1 MDKKTEIFENMPVRK
16 ALATLAIPTIL
27 SQLVS
32 MIYNLADTFYIGQMG
47 NPFMVAGVS
56 LSFPLFFMLMSLGN
70 LFGIGGGSLISR
82 MLGAKKPEDA
92 KRVCSFSFWT
102 GAACALLYSILL
114 YINLDT
120 ILRML
125 GASDNTLRWG
135 RDYITWVVIVGG
147 VPSSIG
153 VLMGHFLRSE
163 GYAKYSSI
171 GIAFGGILNI
181 ILDPIFIFPL
191 NMAVKGAAIATMISN
206 ICAMVYYFVIIARL
220 GKKSV
225 LSVSFKNY
233 RLPLPLVRQVFSVGL
248 PAMLANVLASA
259 SAMFFNKL
267 ASGYGDI
274 TIAAIGISRRIDMIP
289 MSVGMGLTQGM
300 MPLMAYNYAAKNYKR
315 MELVNKTGRHAAY
328 AVSAVCILLFQLFPA
343 QIVGLFIRDKATVEL
358 GSLILRISCI
368 GVPLMISNFMMNTT
382 FQAMGKGMQ
391 SFVLTA
397 CRQGL
402 VALPLMLLMNYVFG
416 IFGLIW
422 CQPVADALTMAIS
435 FTLYYRIMKK
445 LHAESAENESRLSSE
460 RAAAEELAAASEL
473 EKKDRI
479 EEFVETVEEKLETST
494 AEEMKI

>member
-16 ALATLAIPTIL
+16 ALATLAIPSIL

-32 MIYNLADTFYIGQMG
+32 MIYNLADTLYIGQTG

-56 LSFPLFFMLMSLGN
+56 ISFPLFFMLMSLGN

-82 MLGAKKPEDA
+82 MLGAKRPEDA
-92 KRVCSFSFWT
+92 KRVSSFSFWT
-102 GAACALLYSILL
+102 GVACALTYSIVL
-114 YINLDT
+114 YLNLT
-120 ILRML
+120 PILRLL
-125 GASDNTLRWG
+125 GASDNTIGWS
-135 RDYITWVVIVGG
+135 RDYITWVVVVGG
-147 VPSSIG
+147 VPSAVG

-191 NMAVKGAAIATMISN
+191 NMAVKGAAIATLISN
-206 ICAMVYYFVIIARL
+206 VCAMCYYFIILKKL

-233 RLPLPLVRQVFSVGL
+233 RLPLPLVKQIFSVGL
-248 PAMLANVLASA
+248 PAALANVLASA

-274 TIAAIGISRRIDMIP
+274 TVAAIGISRRIDMIP

-315 MELVNKTGRHAAY
+315 MEAVNKSGRFAAY
-328 AVSAVCILLFQLFPA
+328 AVSAFCILIFQLIPE
-343 QIVGLFIRDKATVEL
+343 QIVSLFIRDPATIKL
-358 GSLILRISCI
+358 GAHMLRVSCI
-368 GVPLMISNFMMNTT
+368 GVPLMITNFMMNTT

-391 SFVLTA
+391 SFILTI

-402 VALPLMLLMNYVFG
+402 IALPLMILLNAFLG
-416 IFGLIW
+416 LFGLIW
-422 CQPVADALTMAIS
+422 SQPAADALTMAVS
-435 FTLYYRIMKK
+435 LSLKK
-445 LHAESAENESRLSSE
+445 LSG
-460 RAAAEELAAASEL
+460 
-473 EKKDRI
+473 
-479 EEFVETVEEKLETST
+479 
-494 AEEMKI
+494 

>member
-27 SQLVS
+27 SQLVT
-32 MIYNLADTFYIGQMG
+32 MIYNLADTLYIGQTG

-56 LSFPLFFMLMSLGN
+56 LSFPLFFLLMSMGN

-82 MLGAKKPEDA
+82 MLGAKKPEYA
-92 KRVCSFSFWT
+92 KRVSAFSFWT
-102 GAACALLYSILL
+102 GVACALIYSILL
-114 YINLDT
+114 YLNLDP
-120 ILRML
+120 ILRLL
-125 GASDNTLRWG
+125 GASDNTIRWS
-135 RDYITWVVIVGG
+135 RDYITWVVVIGG
-147 VPSSIG
+147 VPSAVG

-181 ILDPIFIFPL
+181 ILDPIFIFVFD
-191 NMAVKGAAIATMISN
+191 MAVEGAAIATMISN
-206 ICAMVYYFVIIARL
+206 VCAMIYYFVMLAKL

-233 RLPLPLVRQVFSVGL
+233 RLPLPLVGQVLSVGL
-248 PAMLANVLASA
+248 PAALANILAST

-328 AVSAVCILLFQLFPA
+328 AVSAVCILVFQIFPA
-343 QIVGLFIRDKATVEL
+343 QIVQLFIRDRATVEL
-358 GSLILRISCI
+358 GAMILRISCI

-402 VALPLMLLMNYVFG
+402 VAMPLMLLMNAAFG
-416 IFGLIW
+416 LFGLIW
-422 CQPVADALTMAIS
+422 CQPVSDAITVIIS
-435 FTLYYRIMKK
+435 FTLYYTIMKK
-445 LHAESAENESRLSSE
+445 LHAESADNDLRLSAE
-460 RAAAEELAAASEL
+460 RAAAEESTAVAEREREEAEL
-473 EKKDRI
+473 ESAETLNEKI
-479 EEFVETVEEKLETST
+479 ETAI
-494 AEEMKI
+494 AEEIKI